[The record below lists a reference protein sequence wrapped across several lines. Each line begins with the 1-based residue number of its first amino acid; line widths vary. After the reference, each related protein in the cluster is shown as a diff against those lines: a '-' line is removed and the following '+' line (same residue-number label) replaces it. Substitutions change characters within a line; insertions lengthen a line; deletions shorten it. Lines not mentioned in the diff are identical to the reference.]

1 MVDLSNE
8 NDLVSLKIHTVGGQL
23 LVTGSDGRGF
33 IVGEDDVVA
42 QTRAGKQILNVPSG
56 VNAVACVPA
65 DGDTIAVVGENHK
78 LLLFGR
84 EQVPTMTRGRGVI
97 FQRFRDGGLSDVK
110 VFQLADGLSCK
121 QGERTRTF
129 TDLAPWTSKRGQAGR
144 LAPTGFPR
152 DNKFGIY

>member
-1 MVDLSNE
+1 M
-8 NDLVSLKIHTVGGQL
+8 
-23 LVTGSDGRGF
+23 
-33 IVGEDDVVA
+33 
-42 QTRAGKQILNVPSG
+42 P
-56 VNAVACVPA
+56 AV
-65 DGDTIAVVGENHK
+65 GDTIATVGENHK
-78 LLLFGR
+78 LLLFGH
-84 EQVPTMTRGRGVI
+84 EQVTTMTRGRGVI

-110 VFQLADGLSCK
+110 VFQLVDGLSCK